1 MKRDYNILKSY
12 QNEIDMKEKTYKDKK
27 KYNRKVKYK
36 HKIFEWFKVILR
48 FFEYNT
54 INRPPN
60 KG

>member
-36 HKIFEWFKVILR
+36 YKIFE
-48 FFEYNT
+48 
-54 INRPPN
+54 
-60 KG
+60 